1 LRKSRPC
8 PSFGRGLSN
17 VDATIGI
24 LGQAILILVAI
35 ALVVAIIFFVLVL
48 VRAIIRIL
56 GELRPHRPALP
67 PTDAYIPQGFDRL
80 RQN

>member
-1 LRKSRPC
+1 M
-8 PSFGRGLSN
+8 
-17 VDATIGI
+17 DEAIGV
-24 LGQAILILVAI
+24 LGQAILVLVGL
-35 ALVVAIIFFVLVL
+35 ALVVAIIFFVLVV

-67 PTDAYIPQGFDRL
+67 PTDSYIPQGFDRS